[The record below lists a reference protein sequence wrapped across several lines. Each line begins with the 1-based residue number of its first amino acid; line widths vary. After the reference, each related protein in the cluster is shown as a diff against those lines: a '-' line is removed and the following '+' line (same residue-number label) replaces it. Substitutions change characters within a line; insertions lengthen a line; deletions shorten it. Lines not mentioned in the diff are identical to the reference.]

1 MTMFLDLA
9 ITGRCN
15 LDCIHCFL
23 EDKIPEDM
31 PLNVI
36 EDIVNDYMTL
46 DHPVKGRMVLL
57 SGGEPTCHSNI
68 YGVLN
73 LFHNNGWTVNIASN
87 GYKIRE
93 LVEGGYIR
101 PGDSIQISID
111 GSKEHH
117 DAIRGDGS
125 FDVALDALKTLDRWS
140 IDHRIHFTLH
150 AGGNCGKPIVTN
162 FRDIHTVA
170 QIAKDLHCSGMC
182 INYFQPIVD
191 RGLYAVNPNRF
202 TAAQEI
208 ARKYYPQPVHCYQ
221 RGCVGGLIGLSVLW
235 DGTYWNCSRSQ
246 RIIGKYPQVIHEVLD
261 WKRIEKIKHYA
272 PCRECMRFIRR
283 GGFIV

>member
-1 MTMFLDLA
+1 
-9 ITGRCN
+9 
-15 LDCIHCFL
+15 
-23 EDKIPEDM
+23 M

-140 IDHRIHFTLH
+140 
-150 AGGNCGKPIVTN
+150 
-162 FRDIHTVA
+162 
-170 QIAKDLHCSGMC
+170 KDLHCSGMC